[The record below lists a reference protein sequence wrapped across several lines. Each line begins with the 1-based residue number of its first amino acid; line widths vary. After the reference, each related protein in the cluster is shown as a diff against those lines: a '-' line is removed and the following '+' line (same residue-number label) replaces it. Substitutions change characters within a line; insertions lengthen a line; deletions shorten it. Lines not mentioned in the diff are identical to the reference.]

1 MKHKIIALLS
11 LPIIALLSGCG
22 GGSSFTY
29 SNLTVSFSE
38 GQDIPSKVS
47 LSDSLAVEASYTWED
62 GNPNIVGNKERI
74 ESVGNANFNDETTVS
89 ATFNASNNYV
99 TAGFSNEDTTLTFDS
114 NDDYGEF
121 ALDSDYLAVVKD
133 NGQDYMVLANPYKL
147 DFDYQTY
154 GTWATG
160 AGTGRGEV
168 GALTGGFRTLVAD
181 IPTQGIAVYNGE
193 TGGRFVEDLL
203 TSGDYGWTQSDFTAT
218 ADFANR
224 EISVATANTTTY
236 DNNGNTELNVI
247 DFDINGTLNYNA
259 GFNGFQGVVTNGA
272 NLSGTMTGQ
281 FYGPSAEEMGG
292 VFALSDP
299 NGNGSI
305 AAYMGGFGAK
315 RQ

>member
-22 GGSSFTY
+22 GGSSFTV

-38 GQDIPSKVS
+38 GQNIPSKVS
-47 LSDSLAVEASYTWED
+47 LSDSLAVEAIYTWNSGD
-62 GNPNIVGNKERI
+62 DRI
-74 ESVGNANFNDETTVS
+74 TTIGNAVSDDETTFS
-89 ATFNASNNYV
+89 ATYNASNNYV

-114 NDDYGEF
+114 NDDYGVF

-160 AGTGRGEV
+160 AGTGAGEV
-168 GALTGGFRTLVAD
+168 GALSGGFLTLVAD

-193 TGGRFVEDLL
+193 TGGRFVELIGR
-203 TSGDYGWTQSDFTAT
+203 SGDYGWTKSDFTAT
-218 ADFANR
+218 ARFNIR
-224 EISVATANTTTY
+224 EIDIATSNSKFI
-236 DNNGNTELNVI
+236 DNQGNTGAIPTL
-247 DFDINGTLNYNA
+247 DINGELRYNP
-259 GFNGFQGVVTNGA
+259 GDDVFQGTVGNGPA
-272 NLSGTMTGQ
+272 GLGPQGNLTGTMIGQ
-281 FYGPSAEEMGG
+281 FYGPNAEEMGG

-305 AAYMGGFGAK
+305 EAYMGGFGAK

>member
-1 MKHKIIALLS
+1 MKHKIIALLL
-11 LPIIALLSGCG
+11 LPIITLLSGCG

-29 SNLTVSFSE
+29 SNSTVSFSE
-38 GQDIPSKVS
+38 GQNIPSKAS
-47 LSDSLAVEASYTWED
+47 LSGGLAVETDYIWDANNDKITA
-62 GNPNIVGNKERI
+62 I
-74 ESVGNANFNDETTVS
+74 GNAVYDDETTVS
-89 ATFNASNNYV
+89 ATYNASNNYV

-224 EISVATANTTTY
+224 EISVATANTAYY
-236 DNNGNTELNVI
+236 DNEGNTELNVTAL
-247 DFDINGTLNYNA
+247 DITGTLNYNDDS
-259 GFNGFQGVVTNGA
+259 NSFQGLVTNAGA
-272 NLSGTMTGQ
+272 LSGTMIGQ
-281 FYGPSAEEMGG
+281 FYGPNAEEMGG
-292 VFALSDP
+292 VFALSDRD
-299 NGNGSI
+299 GIGSI

>member
-38 GQDIPSKVS
+38 GQNIPSKVS
-47 LSDSLAVEASYTWED
+47 LSDSLAVEAIYTWNSGD
-62 GNPNIVGNKERI
+62 DRI
-74 ESVGNANFNDETTVS
+74 TTIGNAVSDDETTFS
-89 ATFNASNNYV
+89 ATYNASNNYV

-114 NDDYGEF
+114 NDDYGVF

-160 AGTGRGEV
+160 AGTGRGEA
-168 GALTGGFRTLVAD
+168 GALSGGFLTLVAD
-181 IPTQGIAVYNGE
+181 IPTQGVAVYTGE
-193 TGGRFVEDLL
+193 TGGRFVEQLP
-203 TSGDYGWTQSDFTAT
+203 GEYGWTKSDFTAT
-218 ADFANR
+218 ARFGIR
-224 EISVATANTTTY
+224 EIDIATSNTKFI
-236 DNNGNTELNVI
+236 DNQGVSGAIPTL
-247 DFDINGTLNYNA
+247 DINGELRYNP
-259 GFNGFQGVVTNGA
+259 GDDIFQGVVGNGPA
-272 NLSGTMTGQ
+272 GLGPQGNLTGTMMGQ
-281 FYGPSAEEMGG
+281 FYGPNAEEMGG
-292 VFALSDP
+292 VFALKGA
-299 NGNGSI
+299 NGAI